1 MSASMLT
8 KEQAL
13 ELLEKIINCE
23 GSEAEIDEWIDVLSN
38 GVPHPHISDLIF
50 YPDRERTP
58 AEIIDLAFAYQPIYL
73 HSGSNL

>member
-1 MSASMLT
+1 MLT

-38 GVPHPHISDLIF
+38 GVPHPNISDLIF
-50 YPDRERTP
+50 YPD
-58 AEIIDLAFAYQPIYL
+58 
-73 HSGSNL
+73 